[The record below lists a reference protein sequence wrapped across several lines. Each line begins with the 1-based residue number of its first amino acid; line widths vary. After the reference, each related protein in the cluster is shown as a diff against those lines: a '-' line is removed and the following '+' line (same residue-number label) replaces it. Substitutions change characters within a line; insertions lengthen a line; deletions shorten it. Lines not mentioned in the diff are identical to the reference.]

1 MNTKLLGQLQDL
13 HLPINEARVYLAL
26 AGLGESG
33 TGEIIKKTGLHRSV
47 VYESLDRL
55 IDKKLAWKF
64 TKHNIAHFSPTDP
77 ELFVRRAKAELD
89 TAHELTPQLH
99 HLIKGKSPEISV
111 YEGVESY
118 RRFWLDS
125 VRRLPKGSTDYVAG
139 SMLGKKWAE
148 YMEPDLKKFFAIRI
162 EKKIKWKMIIFGRD
176 EWELSL
182 KKQYPD
188 LHEYR
193 LVEKRVAKTGNFN
206 IFEKESIILHSIVEP
221 MIIEVK
227 NPSLVKVFQ
236 NLFDILWESGKP
248 IR

>member
-13 HLPINEARVYLAL
+13 HLPENEARVYVVL

-55 IDKKLAWKF
+55 IDKKLVWKF

-77 ELFVRRAKAELD
+77 ALFVERAKSELD
-89 TAHELTPQLH
+89 TARELIPTLH
-99 HLIKGKSPEISV
+99 GLIKNRTPEITV

-139 SMLGKKWAE
+139 SIGKQWTE
-148 YMEPDLKKFFAIRI
+148 YMGQDLKKYYSIRYA
-162 EKKIKWKMIIFGRD
+162 KKIKWKMILFGKG
-176 EWELSL
+176 EWEMGL

-193 LVEKRVAKTGNFN
+193 LVEKHVAKTGNFN
-206 IFEKESIILHSIVEP
+206 IFEKESIVLHSIVEP

-236 NLFDILWESGKP
+236 NLFDILWESGRP